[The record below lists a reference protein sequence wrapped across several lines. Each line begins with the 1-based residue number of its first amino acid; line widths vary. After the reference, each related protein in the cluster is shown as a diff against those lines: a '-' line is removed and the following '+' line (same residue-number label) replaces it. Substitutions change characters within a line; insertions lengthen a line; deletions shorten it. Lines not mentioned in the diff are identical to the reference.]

1 MMKLTMFIIKFTPF
15 GIFGLVAEKVS
26 QQTDLVALMQSMGL
40 YMCVVL
46 FGLIIHSAVTLP
58 LLVKV
63 LGRTSHCSILM
74 PCAHR

>member
-1 MMKLTMFIIKFTPF
+1 MKLTMFIIKFTPF

-46 FGLIIHSAVTLP
+46 LA
-58 LLVKV
+58 
-63 LGRTSHCSILM
+63 
-74 PCAHR
+74 